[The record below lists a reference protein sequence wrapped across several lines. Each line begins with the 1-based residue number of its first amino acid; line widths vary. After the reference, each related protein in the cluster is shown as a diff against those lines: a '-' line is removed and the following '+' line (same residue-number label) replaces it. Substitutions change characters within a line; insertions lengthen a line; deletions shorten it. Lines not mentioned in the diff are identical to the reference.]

1 MLRKTDLGDGK
12 MKVDVEETDYCSS
25 AVIVDIGRERG
36 FKTNRP
42 RQ

>member
-12 MKVDVEETDYCSS
+12 MNVDVEETDYCSS
-25 AVIVDIGRERG
+25 AVMVLGERG
-36 FKTNRP
+36 CDTNRP